1 MVYNTLL
8 RFHKTES
15 SSIWFDKVNVQSH
28 IQFSV
33 INENL
38 LFIFK
43 YDLRQILHFSDPD
56 ILNEINWSKKM
67 EEAFLENR
75 KQYPNIYWQSFG
87 SQKGVLRI
95 FPLARWETVDG
106 LPDLFD
112 VRRRPWYI
120 HGTSSPKDVVILLD
134 K

>member
-1 MVYNTLL
+1 MSNTLL
-8 RFHKTES
+8 RFHKTEPGL
-15 SSIWFDKVNVQSH
+15 IYLDKLS
-28 IQFSV
+28 FFV
-33 INENL
+33 INENSIFL
-38 LFIFK
+38 CKCGHSQLF
-43 YDLRQILHFSDPD
+43 HFSDPD

-75 KQYPNIYWQSFG
+75 NQYPNIYWQSFG

>member
-1 MVYNTLL
+1 M
-8 RFHKTES
+8 
-15 SSIWFDKVNVQSH
+15 
-28 IQFSV
+28 
-33 INENL
+33 NENP

-43 YDLRQILHFSDPD
+43 YDYRQFLLFSDPD

-75 KQYPNIYWQSFG
+75 NQYPNIYWQSFG